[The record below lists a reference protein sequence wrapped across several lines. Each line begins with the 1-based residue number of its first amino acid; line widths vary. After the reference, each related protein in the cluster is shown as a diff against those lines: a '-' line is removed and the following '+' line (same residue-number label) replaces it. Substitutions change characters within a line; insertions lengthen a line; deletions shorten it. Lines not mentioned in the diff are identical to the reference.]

1 MYLTRLTCLIAVISL
16 SGCNPLIG
24 ASSFLHSVVT
34 GNTVGIVTGGAGV
47 AVEQTTGK
55 TVGEH
60 VLDTITTERTRTW
73 IALKEVDILYKS
85 VILVE

>member
-1 MYLTRLTCLIAVISL
+1 M
-16 SGCNPLIG
+16 
-24 ASSFLHSVVT
+24 HSVVT

-73 IALKEVDILYKS
+73 IALKEVDILHKS